1 MKKIVV
7 LPILVFLILISC
19 LNNNSNKK
27 KNSEII
33 KQLDEL
39 STKIG
44 NDFAP
49 IREEVYK
56 LAKFTEKLY
65 ENQDIYKCKD
75 KSIYAISKDGVLY
88 KTRDDGKSAVYV
100 SGLIPVDDKI
110 RKIVCFTEPL
120 DSLFIDIIKNFPVVS
135 QVYYNDCYNYNR
147 IYPFIDVL
155 TQYEPKLNIPDFN
168 FYYLA
173 DEKNNP
179 SKKAL
184 WVNEPYVDPAGRGW
198 MVSAIAPVYH
208 KNKLVGVPGI
218 DVTINLLTD
227 KYFKNENEDIIIIDG
242 SGTIVS
248 ANELTINQL
257 NLPPLTNHKYF
268 ETIKQNTFKKED
280 FNLLNNKNKEIRT
293 TFENILKNN
302 SSYEKFRIDN
312 IDYEVFVSKIIE
324 LDWYL
329 VKISKKN

>member
-1 MKKIVV
+1 MKKIFN
-7 LPILVFLILISC
+7 LLAIILIVVFNSC
-19 LNNNSNKK
+19 KNNNDNERKAS
-27 KNSEII
+27 II

-39 STKIG
+39 SLKIS

-49 IREEVYK
+49 IREKVFE
-56 LAKFTEKLY
+56 LAKFTEQLY
-65 ENQDIYKCKD
+65 ENQDKYKCKD
-75 KSIYAISKDGVLY
+75 KSIYAVSKDGVLY

-100 SGLIPVDDKI
+100 SGFIPINDTI

-120 DSLFIDIIKNFPVVS
+120 DSVFIDIMAKFPEVA

-155 TQYEPKLNIPDFN
+155 TQYEPKLHIPDFN
-168 FYYLA
+168 FYFLA
-173 DEKNNP
+173 DEKHNP
-179 SKKAL
+179 SKKAV

-208 KNKLVGVPGI
+208 RDKLMGVPGI
-218 DVTINLLTD
+218 DVTITLLTD
-227 KYFKNENEDIIIIDG
+227 KYFKNDNEDIIIIDG
-242 SGTIVS
+242 TGTIVS
-248 ANELTINQL
+248 ANEMTINRL

-280 FNLLNNKNKEIRT
+280 YNLLNNKNKSIRT
-293 TFENILKNN
+293 AFENIVKNN
-302 SSYEKFRIDN
+302 SVNEEFSVDN
-312 IDYEVFVSKIIE
+312 TNYEVFVSKIQE

-329 VKISKKN
+329 IKVAKK

>member
-1 MKKIVV
+1 MKKISIISIS
-7 LPILVFLILISC
+7 LAIIFISC
-19 LNNNSNKK
+19 INKGK
-27 KNSEII
+27 QEQRKSEII
-33 KQLDEL
+33 NQLDIL
-39 STKIG
+39 SSKIS

-49 IREEVYK
+49 IRLEVYE

-65 ENQDIYKCKD
+65 ENQDKYKCKD
-75 KSIYAISKDGVLY
+75 KSIYAVSKDGVLY
-88 KTRDDGKSAVYV
+88 KTKDDGKSAVYV
-100 SGLIPVDDKI
+100 SGIIPINETI

-120 DSLFIDIIKNFPVVS
+120 DSVFIEIMKKFPVVS

-168 FYYLA
+168 FYFLA
-173 DEKNNP
+173 DEKHNP

-198 MVSAIAPVYH
+198 MISAIAPVYFE
-208 KNKLVGVPGI
+208 NKLAGVPGI

-227 KYFKNENEDIIIIDG
+227 KYFKDENEDIIIIDG

-248 ANELTINQL
+248 ANELIINQL

-268 ETIKQNTFKKED
+268 ETIKQNTFHQCFTCKVT
-280 FNLLNNKNKEIRT
+280 IV
-293 TFENILKNN
+293 
-302 SSYEKFRIDN
+302 RI
-312 IDYEVFVSKIIE
+312 IFGH
-324 LDWYL
+324 
-329 VKISKKN
+329 